1 MAMHKLV
8 FNYEMALED
17 DEYNPVK
24 EVVIRCNTLDPEDIL
39 DAFTEFCA
47 CMNVPMQGQIT
58 EPEEDDPNVH

>member
-1 MAMHKLV
+1 MAKHSLE
-8 FNYEMALED
+8 FRYDMALEN
-17 DEYNPVK
+17 DEYNSVK

-58 EPEEDDPNVH
+58 EPEDETNVH

>member
-1 MAMHKLV
+1 MAKHSLE
-8 FNYEMALED
+8 FRYDMALD
-17 DEYNPVK
+17 NDEYNSVK

-58 EPEEDDPNVH
+58 EPEDEPNVH